1 MVARRR
7 AVRRKPK
14 AAARPRSGKA
24 RVFAGHVDLL
34 GLGNVV
40 QLLNM
45 NHCEGTLL
53 VTKGSD
59 KQAIHIGP
67 GGIRLVSST
76 VPRVKRLGRL
86 VRRVLGRA
94 TVAPQWLRKILKKE
108 KLLGWTLGQFALSD
122 APVKTEDI
130 EAVLRQQVE
139 EEVLDLFVWTQAAL
153 KFEEGKLPRAKAAEP
168 LARLTLR
175 TDATSLLLE
184 AARRA
189 DEVVRMRQVLTHDE
203 LKILKVPREIHADEL
218 GEDVGR
224 VDAIL
229 PLINGRRSLKG
240 ILQASIYPK
249 FATMRAVHRL
259 LTLGYAKAR
268 DREGNTVMRVGEPPP
283 MPQATPTP
291 PPAPAEPQPTPSA

>member
-1 MVARRR
+1 M
-7 AVRRKPK
+7 
-14 AAARPRSGKA
+14 GKA
-24 RVFAGHVDLL
+24 RTFAGDVDLL
-34 GLGNVV
+34 GLGNLV

-45 NHCEGTLL
+45 NRCEGMLV
-53 VTKGSD
+53 VTKGRD
-59 KQAIHIGP
+59 RQAVHLGP

-76 VPRVKRLGRL
+76 VPRVKRLGKL
-86 VRRVLGRA
+86 VRRVLGR
-94 TVAPQWLRKILKKE
+94 TTIAPAWLRQVLKKE

-122 APVKTEDI
+122 APVKMEDI
-130 EAVLRQQVE
+130 ETALRQQVE
-139 EEVLDLFVWTQAAL
+139 EEVLDLFVWTQATL
-153 KFEEGKLPRAKAAEP
+153 KYEEGRLPRAKAKEP
-168 LARLTLR
+168 LAGLTLR
-175 TDATSLLLE
+175 TDATSLLIE

-229 PLINGRRSLKG
+229 PLINGRRSLKA

-268 DREGNTVMRVGEPPP
+268 DREGNTVMRAAEPALAS
-283 MPQATPTP
+283 QGP
-291 PPAPAEPQPTPSA
+291 PPAAPPEPQPAPSA